1 VRAAAGALA
10 VIAAI
15 AFAVDCASPAP
26 PSIARTAPAEPR
38 WEDLLDATPE
48 LLAVVFPLALRRDAV
63 YGPLLRGAIDLVR
76 EQSRVVAET
85 RALDAMEDAEEV
97 IVGVR
102 PEAGAGPAGGSERA
116 AEVGEM
122 IVVVRGVR
130 AELDPASLVDADGH
144 FLWSPGPSGGVREL
158 VPRDVPSSSDDAGAP
173 VPASLFELPGRTWV
187 IATGDARRRARA
199 VFAHPRGR
207 PPLRLE
213 ADNADALVVL
223 RIDGPSLVARVRAL
237 QSPAGLAA
245 IGRRLDALTLVLAG
259 SSPSELAGDD
269 QDVAARD
276 AGPEPGLAH
285 LRRSVR
291 ASLAYA
297 DADAATLAEATVR
310 DVVAAIARKKPD
322 DLAWLGNASVD
333 RPSPG
338 GVPGNSVV
346 VTAPLPPRLV
356 GALLHAAGAKL
367 RPSPSPP

>member
-10 VIAAI
+10 VIASL
-15 AFAVDCASPAP
+15 AFADCGSPAP
-26 PSIARTAPAEPR
+26 PSTARTAPAEPR
-38 WEDLLDATPE
+38 WEDVLDVTPE

-63 YGPLLRGAIDLVR
+63 YGPLLRHVIDLVR
-76 EQSRVVAET
+76 EQSHVVAET

-102 PEAGAGPAGGSERA
+102 PEAGVGPPGSGASA
-116 AEVGEM
+116 AVGEM

-130 AELDPASLVDADGH
+130 AEVDPATLVDADGH
-144 FLWSPGPSGGVREL
+144 PLWAPGPSGGVREL
-158 VPRDVPSSSDDAGAP
+158 VPRDDPSSPDDAGAP

-187 IATGDARRRARA
+187 IASGNARARA
-199 VFAHPRGR
+199 RVVFAHPLGR
-207 PPLRLE
+207 PSLRLE
-213 ADNADALVVL
+213 ADNADALLVL

-237 QSPAGLAA
+237 QPPAGLAA
-245 IGRRLDALTLVLAG
+245 IGRRLGAVTLVLAG
-259 SSPSELAGDD
+259 STLSELGRGD
-269 QDVAARD
+269 QDVAAPD
-276 AGPEPGLAH
+276 AGPEAGLAH

-310 DVVAAIARKKPD
+310 DVLGAIARKKPD

-338 GVPGNSVV
+338 GSPGNSVV

-356 GALLHAAGAKL
+356 GALLHAAAAKL
-367 RPSPSPP
+367 QTGPPPP